1 MNTTIKTVLENGKD
15 FFKEIEE
22 LIYKVSGLESEL
34 KNEKRL
40 NFLQS
45 EDVIRYGNELQKANE
60 TIKIQLERIQ
70 WLEKTNKTI
79 NETIGVQFSKI
90 CELRKEIEA
99 GKAPIE
105 SDQLKMAKR
114 LHHAAYKYSDWIGLT
129 GDGVKHYMIMAEEAL
144 KGA

>member
-1 MNTTIKTVLENGKD
+1 MTIIKTVLENGKD

-99 GKAPIE
+99 GKSPGE
-105 SDQLKMAKR
+105 SDQLRMAKR
-114 LHHAAYKYSDWIGLT
+114 LFSVDYNIEEYSMLSYSSRL
-129 GDGVKHYMIMAEEAL
+129 HYMKMAEEAL

>member
-60 TIKIQLERIQ
+60 TIKIQFERIQ
-70 WLEKTNKTI
+70 
-79 NETIGVQFSKI
+79 
-90 CELRKEIEA
+90 ELQKEIEA
-99 GKAPIE
+99 GKAPVE
-105 SDQLKMAKR
+105 SEQLKMAKR
-114 LHHAAYKYSDWIGLT
+114 LFSVDYNIEEYSMLSYSSRL
-129 GDGVKHYMIMAEEAL
+129 HYMKMAEEAL
-144 KGA
+144 KGV

>member
-22 LIYKVSGLESEL
+22 LIYKVSGLQAEL
-34 KNEKRL
+34 KNERRL

-60 TIKIQLERIQ
+60 TIKIHLDRIR
-70 WLEKTNKTI
+70 WLEKTNKT
-79 NETIGVQFSKI
+79 
-90 CELRKEIEA
+90 
-99 GKAPIE
+99 E
-105 SDQLKMAKR
+105 SEQLKMAKR
-114 LHHAAYKYSDWIGLT
+114 LFSVNNGRKAWDVVGCDIQKAWMYI
-129 GDGVKHYMIMAEEAL
+129 AEEAL

>member
-1 MNTTIKTVLENGKD
+1 MKTTIKTVLENGKD

-70 WLEKTNKTI
+70 
-79 NETIGVQFSKI
+79 
-90 CELRKEIEA
+90 ELQKEIEA
-99 GKAPIE
+99 GKAPVE
-105 SDQLKMAKR
+105 SEQLKMAKR
-114 LHHAAYKYSDWIGLT
+114 LYLKLRPGGVYEGLVGHYKEE
-129 GDGVKHYMIMAEEAL
+129 YMALAEEAL
-144 KGA
+144 KGV

>member
-1 MNTTIKTVLENGKD
+1 MSTAIETVLENGKD

-114 LHHAAYKYSDWIGLT
+114 LYLKLRPGGVYEGLVGHYKEE
-129 GDGVKHYMIMAEEAL
+129 YMALAEEAL
-144 KGA
+144 KGV

>member
-15 FFKEIEE
+15 FFKEMEE
-22 LIYKVSGLESEL
+22 LIYKVSGLEAEL

-60 TIKIQLERIQ
+60 TIKIQFERIQ
-70 WLEKTNKTI
+70 
-79 NETIGVQFSKI
+79 
-90 CELRKEIEA
+90 ELQKEIES
-99 GKAPIE
+99 GKAPVE
-105 SDQLKMAKR
+105 SEQLKMAKR
-114 LHHAAYKYSDWIGLT
+114 LFSVDYNIEEYSMLSYSSRL
-129 GDGVKHYMIMAEEAL
+129 HYMKMAEEAL

>member
-15 FFKEIEE
+15 FLKEIEE

-60 TIKIQLERIQ
+60 TIKIQFERIQ
-70 WLEKTNKTI
+70 
-79 NETIGVQFSKI
+79 
-90 CELRKEIEA
+90 ELQKEIEA
-99 GKAPIE
+99 GKAPVE
-105 SDQLKMAKR
+105 SEQLKMAKR
-114 LHHAAYKYSDWIGLT
+114 LFSVDYNIEEYSMLSYSSRL
-129 GDGVKHYMIMAEEAL
+129 HYMKMAEEAL
-144 KGA
+144 KGV

>member
-45 EDVIRYGNELQKANE
+45 EDVIRYGNELQKVNLENKGLYVHVESLNSTLENFQQTLQASEEDNERMRQQIKNKNKFYGINSKLETMNVLLKNELKTANE
-60 TIKIQLERIQ
+60 TIKI
-70 WLEKTNKTI
+70 
-79 NETIGVQFSKI
+79 
-90 CELRKEIEA
+90 
-99 GKAPIE
+99 
-105 SDQLKMAKR
+105 
-114 LHHAAYKYSDWIGLT
+114 
-129 GDGVKHYMIMAEEAL
+129 
-144 KGA
+144 